1 MSPRPSSNRMGP
13 FLSSNQLYRDS
24 CLNIVTCSRH
34 LQYTHYY
41 SLLRNELSSRLR
53 SHFSILS
60 KFLTSTFLILSTFVM
75 VFLRLFPCM
84 ILISV
89 FSRSH
94 LTITPRTSSPV
105 LSQDS
110 VRTCWLC

>member
-60 KFLTSTFLILSTFVM
+60 KFLTSTFLILFLRISTFVM
-75 VFLRLFPCM
+75 VFLFPCM

-94 LTITPRTSSPV
+94 LTTTPRTSSPV
-105 LSQDS
+105 LSQ
-110 VRTCWLC
+110 